1 MDYKLTKQDIC
12 WIVIRCIGV
21 LILIGLCLLG
31 AHLGG
36 SARERCSVTVDA
48 ELVSCNV
55 EEYLYAP
62 YHGGRVT
69 TRYTTYGVYSFT
81 VGETEI
87 SIPISRGDRSPFP
100 ETIKVKYN
108 PDNPTEF
115 FYDTTD
121 IGILLGK
128 DKWIYHNP

>member
-1 MDYKLTKQDIC
+1 MADKLTKQDIC
-12 WIVIRCIGV
+12 WIVIRCVGV
-21 LILIGLCLLG
+21 LILVGLCIYG
-31 AHLGG
+31 AHLGD
-36 SARERCSVTVDA
+36 SARERCSSTTDAKLVDC
-48 ELVSCNV
+48 EV

-69 TRYTTYGVYSFT
+69 TRYTTYGSYMFA
-81 VGETEI
+81 VGENEI
-87 SIPISRGDRSPFP
+87 YIPISKDGKEPFP
-100 ETIKVKYN
+100 ETIQIKYN
-108 PDNPTEF
+108 PDVPTEF